1 MPASVAT
8 VQLWGR
14 RVGAVAWN
22 EDQGF
27 AAFEY
32 DPFFVRSELEIAPL
46 TMPLGAGIFSF
57 PELNNKTYYG
67 LPGLLADS
75 LPDRYGT
82 RLIELWL
89 QRQGRSLEN
98 FNPIERLCYMGNRG
112 MGALEFQPA
121 LVARQRSVRVE
132 VAELVA
138 LAGKILSQRESLLVN
153 LTDNE
158 SAALDTIFRVG
169 TSAGGA
175 RAKAVIA
182 WNPKTGEVRSGQVRA
197 PKGFEYWIIKFDGVS
212 DEALGDPEGYGRI
225 EYAYHRMATA
235 AGIQM
240 TACRLMEESGRAHF
254 MTRRFDRTDDAEKIH
269 MQSLCALG
277 HYDFRQPG
285 HTSYETAMS
294 ACQRLHLGQRT
305 VAQLYRRMVF
315 NTVARNQDDHTRNIS
330 FLMDPDGSWRLA
342 PAFDVIWSFNPA
354 GEWTNRHQMS
364 INGKVEGFQKQDLI
378 DVARRFHIKK
388 PLDILNQVGSA
399 VRRWPEFAEQAGV
412 AAERIQP
419 IAATQRL
426 HLTAA

>member
-1 MPASVAT
+1 MPATVAT
-8 VQLWGR
+8 VRLWGN

-32 DPFFVRSELEIAPL
+32 DPSFARSSLEIAPL

-57 PELNNKTYYG
+57 PELNNRTYYG
-67 LPGLLADS
+67 LPGLVADS

-89 QRQGRSLEN
+89 QRQGRSLET

-112 MGALEFQPA
+112 MGALEFEPA
-121 LVARQRSVRVE
+121 LVSRQRSIRVE
-132 VAELVA
+132 IAELVA

-153 LTDNE
+153 LSDDE

-182 WNPKTGEVRSGQVRA
+182 WNPKTGEVRSGQVQA
-197 PKGFEYWIIKFDGVS
+197 PEGFEYWIIKFDGVN

-225 EYAYHRMATA
+225 EYAYHQMATA
-235 AGIQM
+235 AGIEM
-240 TACRLMEESGRAHF
+240 TPCRLMEESGRAHF
-254 MTRRFDRTDDAEKIH
+254 MTRRFDRSGDADKIH

-285 HTSYETAMS
+285 RTSYETTMS
-294 ACQRLHLGQRT
+294 VCQQLHLGQPT
-305 VAQLYRRMVF
+305 VAQLFRRMVF
-315 NTVARNQDDHTRNIS
+315 NAVARNQDDHTRNIS
-330 FLMDPDGSWRLA
+330 FLMDADGSWRLA
-342 PAFDVIWSFNPA
+342 PAFDVIWSYNPG

-364 INGKVEGFQKQDLI
+364 INGKLDDFQRQDLI

-388 PLDILNQVGSA
+388 PQDILAEVGTA
-399 VRRWPEFAEQAGV
+399 VSRWPVVAKQAGV
-412 AAERIQP
+412 QPERIQP
-419 IAATQRL
+419 IADTHRL
-426 HLTAA
+426 HLAPH

>member
-1 MPASVAT
+1 MAVSVAT
-8 VQLWGR
+8 VRLWGN

-22 EDQGF
+22 EEQRF

-32 DPFFVRSELEIAPL
+32 DSAFLRSSLEIAPL
-46 TMPLGAGIFSF
+46 TMPLAAGIFSF
-57 PELNNKTYYG
+57 PELNHRTYYG

-98 FNPIERLCYMGNRG
+98 FNPVERLCYMGSRG
-112 MGALEFQPA
+112 MGALEFEPA
-121 LVARQRSVRVE
+121 LVSRQRSVRVE

-138 LAGKILSQRESLLVN
+138 LAGKILSQRENLLVN
-153 LTDNE
+153 LNDNE
-158 SAALDTIFRVG
+158 STALDTIFRVG

-182 WNPKTGEVRSGQVRA
+182 WHPQTGEVRSGQVRA
-197 PKGFEYWIIKFDGVS
+197 PEGFEYWIIKFDGVD

-235 AGIQM
+235 AGIEM

-254 MTRRFDRTDDAEKIH
+254 MTRRFDRSDAADKIH
-269 MQSLCALG
+269 MQSLCGLG

-285 HTSYETAMS
+285 RFGYETAMS
-294 ACQRLHLGQRT
+294 VCQRLHMGQRM

-315 NTVARNQDDHTRNIS
+315 NAVARNHDDHTRNIC
-330 FLMDPDGSWRLA
+330 FLMDHDGSWRLA
-342 PAFDVIWSFNPA
+342 PAFDVIWSYNPQ
-354 GEWTNRHQMS
+354 GEWTSRHQMS
-364 INGKVEGFQKQDLI
+364 INGKLEDFQKEDLI

-388 PLDILNQVGSA
+388 PADILAQVGAA
-399 VRRWPEFAEQAGV
+399 VRRWPVFAEEAGV
-412 AAERIQP
+412 EPERIKK

-426 HLTAA
+426 HLAAP